1 MRLSP
6 FGLLLATTLLGACAA
21 LPPGPRDAHDR
32 FERVNRSVYGFNAA
46 LDRGVARPVAKAY
59 VRIVPA
65 PLRTGVSNF
74 FENLDYTTTVV
85 NDLLQAKPL
94 PFVHDTARLLV
105 NTTIGIGGLFDPATK
120 LGMPTGDEDFGQTLG
135 RWGVPT
141 GQYLM
146 LPVLGPSTSRDLVGK
161 VGDHFTDPSSYVN
174 NTAAKYGLKVA
185 DLLDKRAGLLQAD
198 SVLDKSYDPYVFV
211 RSAYLQRRQFQVKDG
226 NVSDDD
232 VEITEDEA
240 TEQAVK

>member
-1 MRLSP
+1 MRLSRI
-6 FGLLLATTLLGACAA
+6 GLLLATILLGACAA
-21 LPPGPRDAHDR
+21 LPQGPRDPHDR
-32 FERVNRSVYGFNAA
+32 FERVNRSVYRFNTA
-46 LDRGVARPVAKAY
+46 LDRGLAKPVARTY
-59 VRIVPA
+59 VKMVPA

-135 RWGVPT
+135 RWGIPA
-141 GQYLM
+141 GPYLM
-146 LPVLGPSTSRDLVGK
+146 LPLLGPSNSRDLVGK
-161 VGDHFTDPSSYVN
+161 VGDHFTDPTTYVN
-174 NTAAKYGLKVA
+174 STPLEYGLKVA

-198 SVLDKSYDPYVFV
+198 SVLDNSYDPYVFV
-211 RSAYLQRRQFQVKDG
+211 RNAYLQRRQFQVKDG
-226 NVSDDD
+226 QVSDDN
-232 VEITEDEA
+232 VEITEDDS
-240 TEQAVK
+240 TDKAVN